1 MVLRMMIKLSLV
13 FIVFF
18 NRVYSQV
25 DITFPST
32 DAVAGDDARLECAF
46 NLETRTYRASFLIQ
60 SYVDG
65 RQGDTLVGSSSTSA
79 PVSKYRV
86 EEDLTNN
93 RVFFVITNTTRSD
106 EGYYLCLIQNS
117 GFDVISGDPA
127 KLTVLFIDTVT
138 IDVIPNPVTE
148 GNDVT
153 FNCSVNANPIPT
165 ITLLKD
171 DTEVKSETSS
181 NLTYKL
187 YSVDKRNGGNYKC
200 KASNMAGT
208 STSPMKVLDVQFTID
223 VIPNPVTEGN
233 NVTFTCFVNAN
244 PILTITLLKDDTE
257 VKSETSSNLTY
268 KLYSVDKRNGGN
280 YKCKASN
287 IAGTSTS
294 PIKVLD
300 VQYLPEITLP
310 DNMTVTPGGNAFIE
324 PNILANPDD
333 ITYQWITDP
342 PGIDDVD
349 SNPATFTFKVP
360 NVVDTNYTITVTATN
375 SIGSTT
381 ESVIVIVAGVDYC
394 ISSPCENEGNC
405 IPPYSEFTCEC
416 KPGYSGRYCEN
427 VYSGAACSSSTS
439 LTIGMLF
446 VGIIVGAFG
455 VIGGLIG
462 YTRIKQKAQIDK
474 RSTDKKKQDTYMDY
488 MTDRSIAGNENQTY
502 QDLQHRDEET
512 AYVNVKPGKR

>member
-1 MVLRMMIKLSLV
+1 MDKNSKTSSYIVVLGAHERNPDHGSRKEFGVTQVITHQDFSSKTLDNDIALMQLDKPVQYDEYISPVCLSRENVPAGTECVVTGWGDTERVNSLV
-13 FIVFF
+13 GVI
-18 NRVYSQV
+18 
-25 DITFPST
+25 FPST
-32 DAVAGDDARLECAF
+32 EAVAGDDARLECAF
-46 NLETRTYRASFLIQ
+46 MLETRPYIASFLIQ
-60 SYVDG
+60 SDVDG
-65 RQGDTLVGSSSTSA
+65 NQGDTLVDSSSTSA
-79 PVSKYRV
+79 PGSKYRV

-106 EGYYLCLIQNS
+106 EGYYLCRIQGS
-117 GFDVISGDPA
+117 GLGIMRNIPA
-127 KLTVLFIDTVT
+127 KLTVQFIDTVT

-148 GNDVT
+148 GNNVT

-208 STSPMKVLDVQFTID
+208 STSP
-223 VIPNPVTEGN
+223 
-233 NVTFTCFVNAN
+233 
-244 PILTITLLKDDTE
+244 
-257 VKSETSSNLTY
+257 
-268 KLYSVDKRNGGN
+268 
-280 YKCKASN
+280 
-287 IAGTSTS
+287 
-294 PIKVLD
+294 IKVLD
-300 VQYLPEITLP
+300 VQYSPDITLP
-310 DNMTVTPGGNAFIE
+310 DNMTVAPGGNAFIE
-324 PNILANPDD
+324 PNVLANPDD

-342 PGIDDVD
+342 PGIDNVD

-381 ESVIVIVAGVDYC
+381 ESVMVIVAGVDYC

-439 LTIGMLF
+439 LTIGMFF

-488 MTDRSIAGNENQTY
+488 MADRSIAGNENQTS

-512 AYVNVKPGKR
+512 VYVNVKPGKR